1 MSGPAVRPARRDQV
15 HPRMAPVPAAVA
27 GPGEQHPRSEPP
39 ERWVRR
45 AEPTVPVRPR
55 SARVLLGRESVP
67 VLAVVAVAAEAA
79 GPRQVA
85 VLQRARPRPAPA
97 RPESPNPLRCPSLP
111 AGPSSAPEQRLLSEQ
126 PQPQASTKRAEP
138 TSIRP
143 LECRRPAE
151 PGWRGEPEGP
161 TSSASRGGGAPS
173 GRGRPRRA
181 QLPRE
186 RDPHRRFQLASGG
199 GPPWS
204 RVRLWIN
211 CENTYQRT
219 RALLRVSTRQC

>member
-1 MSGPAVRPARRDQV
+1 
-15 HPRMAPVPAAVA
+15 MAPVAAAVA
-27 GPGEQHPRSEPP
+27 GRGEQHPRSEPP
-39 ERWVRR
+39 GGWVRR
-45 AEPTVPVRPR
+45 AEPTVPVRRR

-126 PQPQASTKRAEP
+126 PQPQASPKRAEP

-143 LECRRPAE
+143 LVPA
-151 PGWRGEPEGP
+151 
-161 TSSASRGGGAPS
+161 AGGA
-173 GRGRPRRA
+173 GGAGGTGGAHFFRLPRR
-181 QLPRE
+181 
-186 RDPHRRFQLASGG
+186 G
-199 GPPWS
+199 GPP
-204 RVRLWIN
+204 R
-211 CENTYQRT
+211 
-219 RALLRVSTRQC
+219 